1 MMIDYQVGEYYTI
14 KEDHDSVYDFPDG
27 EYKLKII
34 MEGFPEKAIYT
45 EDEIAIAEELWLE
58 GFEGLKQYKIDLEGN
73 WYYFEFPENEN
84 KVEYMWIPES
94 IVIDVFE

>member
-58 GFEGLKQYKIDLEGN
+58 GFEGLEQYKIDLEGN
-73 WYYFEFPENEN
+73 CYYFEFPENKN